1 MNAFHTVCAHLRAK
15 NMLTKENLEVHLA
28 IAEENENYVKNLK
41 KTLDKKKQT
50 NEMMSEDWIVERP
63 VITETQA
70 IMAQVQAE
78 LEFDMSEEMW

>member
-15 NMLTKENLEVHLA
+15 NMLTRENLATHLA
-28 IAEENENYVKNLK
+28 IAEENENYVKNLRR
-41 KTLDKKKQT
+41 TLDKKKKE

-70 IMAQVQAE
+70 IMDEVRQE